1 MSKKRN
7 NGSQKVC
14 RPTFYMSEELLN
26 RVAVQAKEEGITMS
40 RFVVTILNF
49 LLLSTIGQILQ
60 ENSRSNQRTLV
71 QELNRNLILLNE
83 KLPIDEIHQLAAI
96 SERTSDQM
104 VIYLVLLGL
113 KAYKANP
120 EIDGGL
126 GVD

>member
-1 MSKKRN
+1 
-7 NGSQKVC
+7 
-14 RPTFYMSEELLN
+14 
-26 RVAVQAKEEGITMS
+26 
-40 RFVVTILNF
+40 
-49 LLLSTIGQILQ
+49 LSSIGQILQ

-71 QELNRNLILLNE
+71 QELNRNLILFNK

-104 VIYLVLLGL
+104 VIYLALLGL

-120 EIDGGL
+120 EIDNRL